1 MALYYTLEKL
11 FSPLLDI
18 SKRKRL
24 LSKVFSKFL
33 TLMIFPLNTLQKEVD
48 TDGRLLDLCNI
59 QSWSLPIPWSP
70 LSIPV

>member
-1 MALYYTLEKL
+1 
-11 FSPLLDI
+11 
-18 SKRKRL
+18 
-24 LSKVFSKFL
+24 
-33 TLMIFPLNTLQKEVD
+33 MIFPLNTLQKEVD